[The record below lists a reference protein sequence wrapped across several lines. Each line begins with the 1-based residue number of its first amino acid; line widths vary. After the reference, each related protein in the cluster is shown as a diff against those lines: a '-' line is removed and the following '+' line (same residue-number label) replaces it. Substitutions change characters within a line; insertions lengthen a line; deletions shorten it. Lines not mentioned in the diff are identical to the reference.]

1 MNNIIIKSTIFIF
14 PGWRYVILNI
24 LAVLDSLPGSFLGD
38 LVGVL
43 LLVFGLSVGCQIDL
57 QLLH

>member
-14 PGWRYVILNI
+14 PGWRYVILNV
-24 LAVLDSLPGSFLGD
+24 LAVFGSLPSSFPGD
-38 LVGVL
+38 FIRML

-57 QLLH
+57 QLLD